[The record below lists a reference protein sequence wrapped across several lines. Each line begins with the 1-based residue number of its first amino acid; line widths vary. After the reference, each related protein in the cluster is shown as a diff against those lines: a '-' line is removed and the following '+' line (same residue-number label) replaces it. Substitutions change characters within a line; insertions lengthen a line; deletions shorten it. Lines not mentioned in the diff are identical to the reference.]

1 MEIYQWWKLVLFH
14 VFAEWNS
21 FHFFGCD
28 LKFLLSSAM
37 KSSTYVNHAVDKT
50 WAQNS
55 LIPRGKNNRFGHTD
69 LLGYVFGKEANDS
82 QSFLKKVRSV
92 TKSRAT
98 KRLVSIFH
106 TPCMHNAEYIY
117 KSSSCLEILRVF
129 IMGVILKI
137 SPTSSSSSFSIL
149 VQCFWMVQQF
159 FRKFCLCSL

>member
-1 MEIYQWWKLVLFH
+1 MEIYQWWKLVLFQ

-21 FHFFGCD
+21 FHYFGCG

-37 KSSTYVNHAVDKT
+37 KSRTYVNHAVDET
-50 WAQNS
+50 RTQTS

-69 LLGYVFGKEANDS
+69 LLGYVPGKKADDS
-82 QSFLKKVRSV
+82 QSFLKKVRSII
-92 TKSRAT
+92 KSRAN